1 MAKNTRNKG
10 YNVAATRP
18 TASRTATL
26 MRDRLAGETGT
37 IRKDWGGR
45 IPVAL
50 VFPNTYY
57 IGMSSLGFQT
67 IYKLFN
73 DAPDVVCERAF
84 LPDSDGQFEMPH
96 NRPDLEPLTLESGR
110 PLREFAV
117 VAFSIS
123 YELDYFHMVQ
133 ILRAAGIPLFA
144 RDRTDDDPIVIAG
157 GACIIDN
164 PEPIADFLDIAFVGE
179 GEVQVPPFVDILR
192 DRHEQGRAAVLQAAA
207 TQQGMYVP
215 AFYSV
220 DYEAD
225 GRFAAIA
232 PNASHPMP
240 ETALPVHK
248 HRVRN
253 LADFQTASVILTSNT
268 EFGNSYLLETGR
280 GCARGCRFCLASY
293 GFMPQRERKLEDLIE
308 QARYGLQFR
317 DKIGLMGPSV
327 SDYHAI
333 DELVTEIR
341 KMGGKM
347 SLASMRADSIS
358 PAILNAL
365 IGGGARTIT
374 FAPEGGSQRMRDV
387 INKNLNEDQI
397 LACAELIG
405 RMGGQAIK
413 LYYMCGLPG
422 ETDEDVQAIV
432 DLTLQ
437 VKDRL
442 NKYAPGGEVQGS
454 VTPHVPKSHTPF
466 QWAQMYPLA
475 VIEERVE
482 RLRKQLRSK
491 GVVFKIDSPKWLRV
505 QGVLARGD
513 RRLSTVLAAMTGV
526 SHSDWKR
533 AMTDA
538 GLTEDFY
545 ARERP
550 LDERFPWAHIE
561 EGVTAKALGI
571 QWQRAISDTPGYAKG
586 QILGNAQRHLMEFY
600 KTGDAELLRVG
611 R

>member
-1 MAKNTRNKG
+1 MPKNKG
-10 YNVAATRP
+10 YSQQSSKQSAN
-18 TASRTATL
+18 RTAGVV
-26 MRDRLAGETGT
+26 RERLAQETGT

-45 IPVAL
+45 IRVGL

-67 IYKLFN
+67 IYRLFN
-73 DAPDVVCERAF
+73 EASDVVCERAF
-84 LPDSDGQFEMPH
+84 LPDSDGQFEMPR

-110 PLREFAV
+110 PLREFDV
-117 VAFSIS
+117 VAFSVS
-123 YELDYFHMVQ
+123 FELDYFHMVQ
-133 ILRAAGIPLFA
+133 ILRAAGIPLLA

-164 PEPIADFLDIAFVGE
+164 PEPVADFLDIAFVGE
-179 GEVQVPPFVDILR
+179 GEAQVPDFIDVLR
-192 DRHEQGRAAVLQAAA
+192 AELEHGRDAVLKGAARH
-207 TQQGMYVP
+207 QGMYVP
-215 AFYSV
+215 AFYDAS
-220 DYEAD
+220 YQPA
-225 GRFAAIA
+225 GMFAGIV
-232 PNASHPMP
+232 PNANHPTP
-240 ETALPVHK
+240 EAALPVRK
-248 HRVRN
+248 QRVRN
-253 LADFQTASVILTSNT
+253 LAEFQTSSVILTQNT
-268 EFGNSYLLETGR
+268 EFGSSYLLETAR

-293 GFMPQRERKLEDLIE
+293 GFMPQRERKLEDLVE

-333 DELVTEIR
+333 DELVTAIR
-341 KMGGKM
+341 EMGGKV

-358 PAILNAL
+358 PAILQAL

-422 ETDEDVQAIV
+422 ETEEDVQGIV
-432 DLTLQ
+432 DLTLK

-442 NKYAPGGEVQGS
+442 NRYAPGGEVQGS

-466 QWAQMYPLA
+466 QWAQMYPLD
-475 VIEERVE
+475 VIEERVNF
-482 RLRKQLRSK
+482 LRKALRSK

-513 RRLSTVLAAMTGV
+513 RRLSAVLVAMEGM
-526 SHSDWKR
+526 SHADWKR
-533 AMTDA
+533 AMDEV
-538 GLTEDFY
+538 GLSEDFY

-550 LDERFPWAHIE
+550 LDELFPWSHIE
-561 EGVTAKALGI
+561 EGVSARALGQ
-571 QWQRAISDTPGYAKG
+571 QWQRATSEVPGYEKG
-586 QILGNAQRHLMEFY
+586 QILGNAQRHLLEFY
-600 KTGDAELLRVG
+600 KTGDANLIRSA